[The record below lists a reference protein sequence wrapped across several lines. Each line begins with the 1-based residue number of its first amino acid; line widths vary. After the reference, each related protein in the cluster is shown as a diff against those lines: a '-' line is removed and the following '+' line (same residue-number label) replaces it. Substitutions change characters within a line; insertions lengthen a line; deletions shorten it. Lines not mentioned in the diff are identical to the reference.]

1 MHFEVMI
8 SQMFDCVSVL
18 LEDSGEDDFDVNI
31 VLNYFK
37 LHMEILERKKN
48 KHMTKVESS
57 IENSFERLFSLT
69 TVIKYILNKCLPR
82 GYTEH
87 INLIEQ
93 FETQIESVKDENI
106 VEQQMVTYEEDPKD
120 LN

>member
-1 MHFEVMI
+1 MHFEVMV

-48 KHMTKVESS
+48 KHMTVA
-57 IENSFERLFSLT
+57 
-69 TVIKYILNKCLPR
+69 
-82 GYTEH
+82 
-87 INLIEQ
+87 
-93 FETQIESVKDENI
+93 
-106 VEQQMVTYEEDPKD
+106 
-120 LN
+120 